1 MRAIAL
7 AICTLLAVPLTFA
20 QNVAPSRARVL
31 AQRAID
37 LSNELKLDDA
47 SHAADEALSL
57 AREAN
62 DEGAIAR
69 ALDAI
74 GVIARLRGELDA
86 ARTATNEAIERASR
100 ASDVD
105 TLARA
110 HNDLGR
116 IAADLLFDAA
126 LARQSYDRA
135 LALAP
140 RVTDRAIVAR
150 IFNNLGNLKRGEN
163 DFAAAVSFYARAAAE
178 SKKAHDR
185 YGVLTA
191 EHNIGLVYSQQN
203 APLLALTHLRRA
215 LALERALGSNAAAAR
230 TLLSI
235 SEARRALG
243 DTAGAAVELR
253 RAQTIAA
260 AAGDQLTVATA
271 LLREGELKLSARQL
285 TSASETIDRAI
296 ATLQRISAS
305 AALPNALTFRAR
317 VRVAQKR
324 LEEAIADANEAGV
337 QAESAGQLDVVAQAR
352 TIAGEA
358 YRANGDL
365 IRARSAFISA
375 VEATERERAQIAG
388 GAESRQQYFERAVTP
403 YLALVDLDS
412 RAGHPELALDFAER
426 AKARVL
432 FDVLRGG
439 QRDLFSA
446 MSPEERKR
454 DAELRREIAALVR
467 GGNDASKLRDKR
479 DEYAAFRADLFAAH
493 PQLRVA
499 AGQPPRFTIAD
510 ARSVLPS
517 ATDAIVE
524 LAVTDT
530 RVLLF
535 VITRDSIRVF
545 DAASSRARVLTL
557 ANKLATEVA
566 TRNLAFRDTARA
578 LYDAILKPAATILAS
593 KKRICIIP
601 DQELWRVPFAA
612 LVTENDHYL
621 AERVSLF
628 HAPSLGVLVDAMHAP
643 PPRRSPR
650 LLAVAN
656 TQVREA
662 FAEVHEL
669 QALYGESK
677 SLLLVGDA
685 ATEQRVANA
694 APSANVI
701 HIATHGVFD
710 DARPL
715 ESHLVF
721 TPSGD
726 DDGILDAREMMQLR
740 IGADLVVLSACET
753 AAGRPAAGEGMIG
766 MSWALFVAGCPTML
780 ASEWKVE
787 SSSTSAMM
795 IAFHR
800 GIATTHLAPCDALRD
815 AQLALM
821 RTARRE
827 HPFYWASFVVLGRGW

>member
-7 AICTLLAVPLTFA
+7 AICTLLAAPFVFA
-20 QNVAPSRARVL
+20 QTVAPSRARVL

-47 SHAADEALSL
+47 THAADEALSL

-86 ARTATNEAIERASR
+86 AGAATNEAIERASR
-100 ASDVD
+100 ANDID

-135 LALAP
+135 LGLAP
-140 RVTDRAIVAR
+140 RVGDRAIVAR
-150 IFNNLGNLKRGEN
+150 ILNNLGNLARSEN
-163 DFAAAVSFYARAAAE
+163 DFAAAVSFYARAATE
-178 SKKAHDR
+178 SRKARDR
-185 YGVLTA
+185 YGALTA

-203 APLLALTHLRRA
+203 APVLALTHLRRA

-235 SEARRALG
+235 SEARRAMG

-253 RAQTIAA
+253 RAQTLATT
-260 AAGDQLTVATA
+260 AGDQLTVATV
-271 LLREGELKLSARQL
+271 LLREGELKLSVRQL
-285 TSASETIDRAI
+285 TAASDTIDRAI
-296 ATLQRISAS
+296 ATLQRIGAGS
-305 AALPNALTFRAR
+305 ALPNALTFRAR

-324 LEEAIADANEAGV
+324 LGEAIADANEAGV

-365 IRARSAFISA
+365 IRSRSAFVSA

-412 RAGHPELALDFAER
+412 RAGHAESALDFAEQ

-439 QRDLFSA
+439 QRDPVSA
-446 MSPEERKR
+446 MSPTERTR
-454 DAELRREIAALVR
+454 DTELRREIAALVR
-467 GGNDASKLRDKR
+467 DNGNAVKLRDKR

-499 AGQPPRFTIAD
+499 AGQPPRFTIGD
-510 ARSVLPS
+510 AKSVLP
-517 ATDAIVE
+517 APTDAIVE

-535 VITRDSIRVF
+535 VVTRDSIRVF
-545 DAASSRARVLTL
+545 DAAAPRTRVL
-557 ANKLATEVA
+557 AMASKLAGEVA

-601 DQELWRVPFAA
+601 DQELWRVP
-612 LVTENDHYL
+612 
-621 AERVSLF
+621 
-628 HAPSLGVLVDAMHAP
+628 SLGVLVDAMHAP
-643 PPRRSPR
+643 PPRSSPR

-677 SLLLVGDA
+677 SLLLIGEA
-685 ATEQRVANA
+685 ATEERVANA

-800 GIATTHLAPCDALRD
+800 GIAAAHLAPCDALRD

>member
-1 MRAIAL
+1 MLAIAL
-7 AICTLLAVPLTFA
+7 AIWTT
-20 QNVAPSRARVL
+20 VASAASPQSARTL

-37 LSNELKLDDA
+37 LTNELKLDE
-47 SHAADEALSL
+47 AARAAEEAVAL
-57 AREAN
+57 ARASK
-62 DEGAIAR
+62 DDVAIAR

-74 GVIARLRGELDA
+74 GVVARLRGDADA
-86 ARTATNEAIERASR
+86 ALTATNEAKAHAEKAN
-100 ASDVD
+100 DVD
-105 TLARA
+105 TIARV
-110 HNDLGR
+110 HNDTGR
-116 IAADLLFDAA
+116 IYSDLLFDEQR
-126 LARQSYDRA
+126 ARDAYDSA

-140 RVTDRAIVAR
+140 RVTDRTIVAR
-150 IFNNLGNLKRGEN
+150 TLNNLGNLERSEN
-163 DFAAAVSFYARAAAE
+163 NFAAAVSLYTRAAAE
-178 SKKAHDR
+178 AKKARDR
-185 YGVLTA
+185 YGALTA

-203 APLLALTHLRRA
+203 DPALALTHLRRA
-215 LALERALGSNAAAAR
+215 LTLERAIGSNASVAR

-243 DTAGAAVELR
+243 DTAGAATDLR
-253 RAQTIAA
+253 RARTLAT
-260 AAGDQLTVATA
+260 AAGDELTVATA
-271 LLREGELKLSARQL
+271 LLREGQLKLAARQM
-285 TSASETIDRAI
+285 TAANTTIDRAI
-296 ATLQRISAS
+296 RTFERIGAS
-305 AALPNALTFRAR
+305 SSLSLALTFRAR

-324 LEEAIADANEAGV
+324 FDDAIKIANDAGAR
-337 QAESAGQLDVVAQAR
+337 AESAGQLDVVAQAR

-365 IRARSAFISA
+365 TRARSAFVSA

-388 GAESRQQYFERAVTP
+388 GAESRQQYFERAVAP
-403 YLALVDLDS
+403 YLALVELDAA
-412 RAGHPELALDFAER
+412 AGHAESALEFAER

-432 FDVLRGG
+432 FDVLREG
-439 QRDLFSA
+439 QPNLLSA
-446 MSPEERKR
+446 MSPAERAR
-454 DAELRREIAALVR
+454 DISLRREIAALVR
-467 GGNDASKLRDKR
+467 DNGDATKLRDKR
-479 DEYAAFRADLFAAH
+479 DEYAAFRASLFAAH

-499 AGQPPRFTIAD
+499 AGQPPRFTTAD
-510 ARSVLPS
+510 AKSVLPA

-524 LAVTDT
+524 LAVTST
-530 RVLLF
+530 RVFIF

-545 DAASSRARVLTL
+545 DAAASRTRVLAL
-557 ANKLATEVA
+557 AERLAREVA
-566 TRNLAFRDTARA
+566 TRNLAFRDTSRA
-578 LYDAILKPAATILAS
+578 LYDAILKPAAAVLAT
-593 KKRICIIP
+593 KKRLCIIP

-612 LVTENDHYL
+612 LVTENDRYL
-621 AERVSLF
+621 AERVALF

-643 PPRRSPR
+643 PPRSAPR

-656 TQVREA
+656 TQVKEA
-662 FAEVHEL
+662 FGEVHEL
-669 QALYGESK
+669 QALYGESR
-677 SLLLVGDA
+677 SLLLIGAA
-685 ATEQRVANA
+685 ATEQRVASS

-701 HIATHGVFD
+701 HIATHGVFN

-721 TPSGD
+721 TPSVD
-726 DDGILDAREMMQLR
+726 DDGVLDAREMMQLR

-800 GIATTHLAPCDALRD
+800 GIATSHLAPCDALRD
-815 AQLALM
+815 AQLAVM